1 MREDQPWSFLYNY
14 SKWKLL
20 LLSCLKFL
28 WWDKLNNRFTIYTTT
43 SCWINLLTYKHT
55 RVRTETL
62 TIHLIYEESGMN
74 CYVLCATILHPAIV
88 YLDPQ
93 NYNINF
99 KVSRSFLYKCT
110 YKLQILSV
118 MIVHITFETPP
129 LENMCTHALTDG
141 PLLPS
146 LPRVRYAAG
155 FRKNTASLI

>member
-99 KVSRSFLYKCT
+99 KVSRSFLYKGSYNRNNRYWQLYLVSDT
-110 YKLQILSV
+110 QLDFVKIPLHWFKNWPSV
-118 MIVHITFETPP
+118 F
-129 LENMCTHALTDG
+129 
-141 PLLPS
+141 
-146 LPRVRYAAG
+146 
-155 FRKNTASLI
+155 